1 MYTWEGP
8 SYVFRHDQGKDMGN
22 FLVNFKRRPGD
33 YSGLAGSK
41 EDGATYTT
49 QVDKGMPNAYG
60 LYNMAGNVSEWVKD
74 VYRPMSSADISN
86 LNGFRGNVF
95 TSDSLDAANNPV
107 IADSSGRIIQVEEDA
122 KDLSSEQLCRWL
134 ML

>member
-1 MYTWEGP
+1 MFSDTTKEKIW
-8 SYVFRHDQGKDMGN
+8 VIF
-22 FLVNFKRRPGD
+22 VNFKRRPGD

-49 QVDKGMPNAYG
+49 NVVTGKPNAYG

-86 LNGFRGNVF
+86 LNGFRVEMCLLPTVWMF
-95 TSDSLDAANNPV
+95 
-107 IADSSGRIIQVEEDA
+107 RIIP
-122 KDLSSEQLCRWL
+122 
-134 ML
+134 